1 MDKPPE
7 QVEVDGKLYKI
18 NSDFRTSIQF
28 EILMQ
33 KKELTEKQKEFANE
47 LCLLDKE
54 MDRETAELLAKYKD
68 GLELYYPEIP
78 NDINEAIN
86 AMLWFY
92 ECGKENIDK
101 KKSKKSGSGKKIYNY
116 NYDADYIYA
125 AFFEQYHI
133 DLAEQ
138 ELHWWKFSALFSA
151 LSEDCMISKIITY
164 RVIDTKG
171 MEKEQESADGVVC
184 DCCGK
189 TTHIFYTGPF
199 YAVEDIEYIMCVFQ
213 MNDWDKEFYKGWSC
227 SPKERAV

>member
-101 KKSKKSGSGKKIYNY
+101 KKSKKSGSGKKIYSY

-171 MEKEQESADGVVC
+171 MEKEQKA
-184 DCCGK
+184 
-189 TTHIFYTGPF
+189 FYNRMKRLYQLP
-199 YAVEDIEYIMCVFQ
+199 EDISEEERERQ
-213 MNDWDKEFYKGWSC
+213 DKITQALLGDGDLTGIL
-227 SPKERAV
+227 

>member
-78 NDINEAIN
+78 NDINGAIN

-92 ECGKENIDK
+92 ECGKENVDK
-101 KKSKKSGSGKKIYNY
+101 KKSKKSGSRKKIYDY

-171 MEKEQESADGVVC
+171 MEKEQKV
-184 DCCGK
+184 
-189 TTHIFYTGPF
+189 FYNRMKRLYQLP
-199 YAVEDIEYIMCVFQ
+199 EDISE
-213 MNDWDKEFYKGWSC
+213 
-227 SPKERAV
+227 KERERQDKITQALLGDGDLTGIL

>member
-18 NSDFRTSIQF
+18 NSDFQTSIQF

-78 NDINEAIN
+78 NDINGAIN

-101 KKSKKSGSGKKIYNY
+101 KKSEKSGSRKKIYDY

-171 MEKEQESADGVVC
+171 MEKEQKA
-184 DCCGK
+184 
-189 TTHIFYTGPF
+189 FYNRMKRLYQLP
-199 YAVEDIEYIMCVFQ
+199 EDISEEERERQ
-213 MNDWDKEFYKGWSC
+213 DKITQALLGDGDLTGIL
-227 SPKERAV
+227 

>member
-1 MDKPPE
+1 MNILMDKPPE

-78 NDINEAIN
+78 SDINGAIN

-101 KKSKKSGSGKKIYNY
+101 KKSKKSGSGKKIYDY

-171 MEKEQESADGVVC
+171 MEKEQKA
-184 DCCGK
+184 
-189 TTHIFYTGPF
+189 FYNRMKRLYQLP
-199 YAVEDIEYIMCVFQ
+199 EDISEEERERQ
-213 MNDWDKEFYKGWSC
+213 DKITQALLGDGDLTGIL
-227 SPKERAV
+227 

>member
-1 MDKPPE
+1 MDKPPK

-78 NDINEAIN
+78 NNINGAINE
-86 AMLWFY
+86 MLWFY

-101 KKSKKSGSGKKIYNY
+101 KKSKKSGSRKKIYDY

-171 MEKEQESADGVVC
+171 MEKEQKA
-184 DCCGK
+184 
-189 TTHIFYTGPF
+189 FYNRMKRLYQLP
-199 YAVEDIEYIMCVFQ
+199 EDISEEERERQ
-213 MNDWDKEFYKGWSC
+213 DKITQALLGDGDLTGIL
-227 SPKERAV
+227 

>member
-151 LSEDCMISKIITY
+151 LSDKQDYNVSRNRYERNGERT
-164 RVIDTKG
+164 
-171 MEKEQESADGVVC
+171 ESILQPDETVVPTS
-184 DCCGK
+184 GRHFRGRKRK
-189 TTHIFYTGPF
+189 TGQDHAGTS
-199 YAVEDIEYIMCVFQ
+199 
-213 MNDWDKEFYKGWSC
+213 W
-227 SPKERAV
+227 

>member
-1 MDKPPE
+1 MNILMDKPPE

-33 KKELTEKQKEFANE
+33 KKELTEKKKEFANE

-78 NDINEAIN
+78 NDINGAIN

-101 KKSKKSGSGKKIYNY
+101 KKSKKSGSGKKIYDY

-171 MEKEQESADGVVC
+171 MEKEQKA
-184 DCCGK
+184 
-189 TTHIFYTGPF
+189 FYNRMKRLYQLP
-199 YAVEDIEYIMCVFQ
+199 EDISEEERERQ
-213 MNDWDKEFYKGWSC
+213 DKITQALLGDGDLTGIL
-227 SPKERAV
+227 

>member
-54 MDRETAELLAKYKD
+54 MDRET
-68 GLELYYPEIP
+68 

-101 KKSKKSGSGKKIYNY
+101 KKSKKSGSGKKIYDY

-171 MEKEQESADGVVC
+171 MEKEQKA
-184 DCCGK
+184 
-189 TTHIFYTGPF
+189 FYNRMKRLYQLP
-199 YAVEDIEYIMCVFQ
+199 EDISEEERERQ
-213 MNDWDKEFYKGWSC
+213 DKITQALLGDGDLTGIL
-227 SPKERAV
+227 

>member
-101 KKSKKSGSGKKIYNY
+101 KKSKKSGSRKKIYDY

-171 MEKEQESADGVVC
+171 MEKEQKA
-184 DCCGK
+184 
-189 TTHIFYTGPF
+189 FYNRMKRLYQLP
-199 YAVEDIEYIMCVFQ
+199 EDISEEERERQ
-213 MNDWDKEFYKGWSC
+213 DKITQALLGDGDLTEIL
-227 SPKERAV
+227 

>member
-101 KKSKKSGSGKKIYNY
+101 KKSKKSGSEKKIYDY

-171 MEKEQESADGVVC
+171 MEKEQKA
-184 DCCGK
+184 
-189 TTHIFYTGPF
+189 FYNRMKRLYQLP
-199 YAVEDIEYIMCVFQ
+199 EDISEEERERQ
-213 MNDWDKEFYKGWSC
+213 DKITQVLLGDGDLTGIL
-227 SPKERAV
+227 

>member
-78 NDINEAIN
+78 NDINGAIN

-101 KKSKKSGSGKKIYNY
+101 KKSKKSGSRKKIYDY

-171 MEKEQESADGVVC
+171 MEKEQKV
-184 DCCGK
+184 
-189 TTHIFYTGPF
+189 FYNRMKRLYQLP
-199 YAVEDIEYIMCVFQ
+199 ENISE
-213 MNDWDKEFYKGWSC
+213 
-227 SPKERAV
+227 KERERQDKITQALLGDGDLTGIL

>member
-47 LCLLDKE
+47 LWLLDKE

-78 NDINEAIN
+78 NDINGAIN

-101 KKSKKSGSGKKIYNY
+101 KKSKKSGSRKKIYDY

-171 MEKEQESADGVVC
+171 MEKEQKA
-184 DCCGK
+184 
-189 TTHIFYTGPF
+189 FYNRMKRLYQLP
-199 YAVEDIEYIMCVFQ
+199 EDISEEERERQ
-213 MNDWDKEFYKGWSC
+213 DKITQALLGDGDLTEIL
-227 SPKERAV
+227 

>member
-68 GLELYYPEIP
+68 GLELYYLEIP
-78 NDINEAIN
+78 NDINGAIN

-101 KKSKKSGSGKKIYNY
+101 KKSKKSGSGKKIYDY

-171 MEKEQESADGVVC
+171 MEKEQKA
-184 DCCGK
+184 
-189 TTHIFYTGPF
+189 FYNRMKRLYQLP
-199 YAVEDIEYIMCVFQ
+199 EDISEEERERQ
-213 MNDWDKEFYKGWSC
+213 DKITQALLGDGDLTEIL
-227 SPKERAV
+227 

>member
-1 MDKPPE
+1 MNILMDKPPE

-78 NDINEAIN
+78 NDINGAIN

-101 KKSKKSGSGKKIYNY
+101 KKSKKSGSRKKIYDY

-171 MEKEQESADGVVC
+171 MEKEQKA
-184 DCCGK
+184 
-189 TTHIFYTGPF
+189 FYNRMKRLYQLP
-199 YAVEDIEYIMCVFQ
+199 EDISEEERERQ
-213 MNDWDKEFYKGWSC
+213 DKITQALLGDGDLTGIL
-227 SPKERAV
+227 

>member
-101 KKSKKSGSGKKIYNY
+101 KKSKKSGSGKMIYNY

-171 MEKEQESADGVVC
+171 MEKEQKA
-184 DCCGK
+184 
-189 TTHIFYTGPF
+189 FYNRMKRLYQLP
-199 YAVEDIEYIMCVFQ
+199 EDISEEERERQ
-213 MNDWDKEFYKGWSC
+213 DKITQALLGDGDLTGIL
-227 SPKERAV
+227 

>member
-1 MDKPPE
+1 MNILMDKPPE

-47 LCLLDKE
+47 LWLLDKE

-78 NDINEAIN
+78 NDINGAIN

-101 KKSKKSGSGKKIYNY
+101 KKSKKSGSRKKIYDY

-171 MEKEQESADGVVC
+171 MEKEQKA
-184 DCCGK
+184 
-189 TTHIFYTGPF
+189 FYNRMKRLYQLP
-199 YAVEDIEYIMCVFQ
+199 EDISEEERERQ
-213 MNDWDKEFYKGWSC
+213 DKITQALLGDGDLTEIL
-227 SPKERAV
+227 

>member
-54 MDRETAELLAKYKD
+54 MDRETAELLAKYRD

-78 NDINEAIN
+78 NDINGAIN

-101 KKSKKSGSGKKIYNY
+101 KKSKKSGSRKKIYDY

-171 MEKEQESADGVVC
+171 MEKEQKA
-184 DCCGK
+184 
-189 TTHIFYTGPF
+189 FYNRMKRLYQLP
-199 YAVEDIEYIMCVFQ
+199 EDISEEERERQ
-213 MNDWDKEFYKGWSC
+213 DKITQALLGDGDLTEIL
-227 SPKERAV
+227 

>member
-78 NDINEAIN
+78 NDINGAIN

-101 KKSKKSGSGKKIYNY
+101 KKSKKSGSGKKIYDY

-171 MEKEQESADGVVC
+171 MEKEQKA
-184 DCCGK
+184 
-189 TTHIFYTGPF
+189 FYNRMKRLYQLP
-199 YAVEDIEYIMCVFQ
+199 EDISEEERERQ
-213 MNDWDKEFYKGWSC
+213 DKSTQALLGDGDLTGIL
-227 SPKERAV
+227 

>member
-1 MDKPPE
+1 MDKPPK

-101 KKSKKSGSGKKIYNY
+101 KKSKKSGSGKKIYDY
-116 NYDADYIYA
+116 NYDAGYIYA

-171 MEKEQESADGVVC
+171 MEKEQKA
-184 DCCGK
+184 
-189 TTHIFYTGPF
+189 FYNRMKRLYQLP
-199 YAVEDIEYIMCVFQ
+199 EDISEEERERQ
-213 MNDWDKEFYKGWSC
+213 DKITQALLGDGDLTEIL
-227 SPKERAV
+227 

>member
-101 KKSKKSGSGKKIYNY
+101 KKSKKSGSGKKI
-116 NYDADYIYA
+116 
-125 AFFEQYHI
+125 HI

-171 MEKEQESADGVVC
+171 MEKEQKA
-184 DCCGK
+184 
-189 TTHIFYTGPF
+189 FYNRMKRLCQLP
-199 YAVEDIEYIMCVFQ
+199 EDISEEERERQ
-213 MNDWDKEFYKGWSC
+213 DKITQALLGDGDLTGIL
-227 SPKERAV
+227 

>member
-33 KKELTEKQKEFANE
+33 KKELTKKQEEFANE
-47 LCLLDKE
+47 LCVLDKE
-54 MDRETAELLAKYKD
+54 MDKETAELLAKYKD
-68 GLELYYPEIP
+68 GLELYYPEEIP
-78 NDINEAIN
+78 EDINKAIN

-101 KKSKKSGSGKKIYNY
+101 KKAKKSGSGKRIYDY

-171 MEKEQESADGVVC
+171 MEKEQKA
-184 DCCGK
+184 
-189 TTHIFYTGPF
+189 FYNRMKRLYQLP
-199 YAVEDIEYIMCVFQ
+199 EDISEEERERQ
-213 MNDWDKEFYKGWSC
+213 DKITQALLGDGDLTGIL
-227 SPKERAV
+227 

>member
-78 NDINEAIN
+78 NDINGAIN

-101 KKSKKSGSGKKIYNY
+101 KKSKKSGSRKKIYDY

-171 MEKEQESADGVVC
+171 MEKEQKA
-184 DCCGK
+184 
-189 TTHIFYTGPF
+189 FYNRMKRLYQLP
-199 YAVEDIEYIMCVFQ
+199 EDISEEERERQ
-213 MNDWDKEFYKGWSC
+213 DKITQALLGDGDLTGIL
-227 SPKERAV
+227 

>member
-78 NDINEAIN
+78 NDINGAIN

-101 KKSKKSGSGKKIYNY
+101 KKSKKSGSRKKIYDY

-171 MEKEQESADGVVC
+171 MEKEQKV
-184 DCCGK
+184 
-189 TTHIFYTGPF
+189 FYNRMKRLYQLP
-199 YAVEDIEYIMCVFQ
+199 EDISE
-213 MNDWDKEFYKGWSC
+213 
-227 SPKERAV
+227 KERERQDKITQALLGDGDLTGIL

>member
-1 MDKPPE
+1 MNILMDKPPE

-18 NSDFRTSIQF
+18 NSDFRASIQF

-68 GLELYYPEIP
+68 GLELYYLEIP
-78 NDINEAIN
+78 NDINGAIN

-101 KKSKKSGSGKKIYNY
+101 KKSKKSGSGKKIYDY

-171 MEKEQESADGVVC
+171 MEKEQKA
-184 DCCGK
+184 
-189 TTHIFYTGPF
+189 FYNRMKRLYQLP
-199 YAVEDIEYIMCVFQ
+199 EDISEEERERQ
-213 MNDWDKEFYKGWSC
+213 DKITQALLGDGDLTGIL
-227 SPKERAV
+227 

>member
-1 MDKPPE
+1 MDKPPK

-78 NDINEAIN
+78 NDINGAIN

-101 KKSKKSGSGKKIYNY
+101 KKSKKSGSGKKIYDY

-171 MEKEQESADGVVC
+171 MEKEQKA
-184 DCCGK
+184 
-189 TTHIFYTGPF
+189 FYNRMKRLYQLP
-199 YAVEDIEYIMCVFQ
+199 EDISEEERERQ
-213 MNDWDKEFYKGWSC
+213 DKITQALLGDGDLTEIL
-227 SPKERAV
+227 

>member
-1 MDKPPE
+1 MNILMDKPPE

-68 GLELYYPEIP
+68 GLELYYLEIP
-78 NDINEAIN
+78 NDINGAIN

-101 KKSKKSGSGKKIYNY
+101 KKSKKSGSGKKIYDY

-171 MEKEQESADGVVC
+171 MEKEQKA
-184 DCCGK
+184 
-189 TTHIFYTGPF
+189 FYNRMKRLYQLP
-199 YAVEDIEYIMCVFQ
+199 EDISEEERERQ
-213 MNDWDKEFYKGWSC
+213 DKITQALLGDGDLTEIL
-227 SPKERAV
+227 